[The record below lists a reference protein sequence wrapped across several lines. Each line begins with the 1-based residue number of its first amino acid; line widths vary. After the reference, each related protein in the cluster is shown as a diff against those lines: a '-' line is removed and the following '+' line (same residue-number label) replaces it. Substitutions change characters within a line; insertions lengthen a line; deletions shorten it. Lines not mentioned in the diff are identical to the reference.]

1 MRRNRDKPS
10 NDGNT
15 AAQNGHGDDQGYF
28 GSIGL
33 PETVGWYVSAALY
46 WIAGLAVLVI
56 ERVDSDAI
64 DPLVGVLAT
73 ITIAVV
79 PFLVLGARYM
89 PLVWW
94 GPYVRITLPLF
105 ILAIGAIALQDKIS
119 SLVLITLF
127 PVLAVAFL
135 HEPKISLS
143 YCALGIIN
151 IVGALALFD
160 ASPSKWAR
168 VVVLGGSL
176 SVVTYGLIFAQQ
188 RLRKIVAKNLMLS
201 VTDPLTGLANVRRLQ
216 ERLVHDIQ
224 RASRSDD
231 QIVVFAIDLDD
242 FKLVN
247 DNFSYELGDRVLR
260 AVATALT
267 EEMQPG
273 DLLVRRGGD
282 EFAVLTIKTPD
293 RDLGDFGHRI
303 EQSISR
309 ARLAVCPEVN
319 PRASVSRIEHKP
331 GELPAEFLARVDEG
345 LHEAKLDA
353 HPERREADA
362 PPSVAAESTGTGDTG
377 TADDLAEM
385 PARIARIGSADRKSD
400 KNAAW
405 TFIAAASIVQ
415 PALLAT
421 VAWTGLAP
429 DLKGPA
435 FVACIAGS
443 LLCAVFSLLGRKR
456 ALHLR
461 WVHLPLGTSML
472 LVTLAI
478 ASADQSREA
487 LLELYAIQPPLAI
500 YILGRLDAVPYVA
513 ASGYFYS
520 FFLLSSDYPNAL
532 IRILIFVGA
541 ISVLCLMLIKGQLA
555 VREFTRK
562 TRELSL
568 VDPLTG
574 VGNLRALR
582 RRVEDE
588 VDRCMLTGDGL
599 AMMVI
604 DLDGFKFVNDRF
616 SHTLGDSVLIESA
629 NAMRSILREDELVA
643 RRGGDEFAIVCS
655 ARDRSE
661 IGALAERVADAISE
675 ARARLTSGIP
685 TTATVRYILWNE
697 DERADDFLRRADI
710 ELHEAKNLRDSGS
723 ARVAGA

>member
-1 MRRNRDKPS
+1 MPS
-10 NDGNT
+10 NDGTT
-15 AAQNGHGDDQGYF
+15 AAHDGHDDDQGYF

-64 DPLVGVLAT
+64 DPIVGILAT
-73 ITIAVV
+73 VTLAVV
-79 PFLVLGARYM
+79 PLLVLGARYM
-89 PLVWW
+89 PHVWW

-105 ILAIGAIALQDKIS
+105 ILAIGAIALQDKIAA
-119 SLVLITLF
+119 LVLITLF
-127 PVLAVAFL
+127 PVLAVAYL
-135 HEPKISLS
+135 HEPKISLA

-176 SVVTYGLIFAQQ
+176 SAVTYGLIFAQQ
-188 RLRKIVAKNLMLS
+188 RLRKIVAKNLKLS

-216 ERLVHDIQ
+216 ERLVHDVQ
-224 RASRSDD
+224 RAARSGD
-231 QIVVFAIDLDD
+231 QIVIFAIDLDD

-247 DNFSYELGDRVLR
+247 DDFSYELGDRVLR
-260 AVATALT
+260 AVATALAD
-267 EEMQPG
+267 EMQPG
-273 DLLVRRGGD
+273 DLLARRGGD
-282 EFAVLTIKTPD
+282 EFAVLTLRTPE
-293 RDLGDFGHRI
+293 RDLDEFGRRI
-303 EQSISR
+303 EQSIAR
-309 ARLAVCPEVN
+309 ARLAVCPEIN
-319 PRASVSRIEHKP
+319 PRASVSRIEHLP

-353 HPERREADA
+353 HPERREVDTPISLTTDSPDAVDGESADERGGA
-362 PPSVAAESTGTGDTG
+362 
-377 TADDLAEM
+377 
-385 PARIARIGSADRKSD
+385 PARIARIGSTDRKSD
-400 KNAAW
+400 SNAAW
-405 TFIAAASIVQ
+405 SFIAAASIVQ
-415 PALLAT
+415 PALLAA

-429 DLKGPA
+429 DLSGPA
-435 FVACIAGS
+435 FVASVVGCVICS
-443 LLCAVFSLLGRKR
+443 VFSLFGRR
-456 ALHLR
+456 RGLRLR
-461 WVHLPLGTSML
+461 WVHLPLGVSTL
-472 LVTLAI
+472 LMTVAI

-513 ASGYFYS
+513 ASAYFYS
-520 FFLLSSDYPNAL
+520 FFLVSSDYPNAL

-541 ISVLCLMLIKGQLA
+541 ISVLCLMLVKGQLA

-588 VDRCMLTGDGL
+588 VDLCILNGDGL

-629 NAMRSILREDELVA
+629 NAMRSIVREDELVA

-661 IGALAERVADAISE
+661 IGALAERAASAISD

-685 TTATVRYILWNE
+685 TTATVRYIFWNE
-697 DERADDFLRRADI
+697 DESADEFMRRADI
-710 ELHEAKNLRDSGS
+710 ELHDAKNLRDSGS
-723 ARVAGA
+723 TRAIGA